1 MRSVAAACREWP
13 TTGSANSGTET
24 KDLFAFLKVCGRYAA
39 PLPMAEI
46 LLANRWLGASAPAQG
61 FASIGT
67 QAGDS
72 LVQVAWGRQVS
83 PVLSVEAGSHD
94 VSVFD
99 AATLQQR
106 GANLAGE
113 PRDTMVAGAVSRRIE
128 LEDLPMRCKWRWRT
142 NLMAGCLQAVLDLGL
157 QFAAERSQFG
167 RSISKFQ
174 AIQHSLA
181 VVGTE
186 VAASQ
191 RAADAGVDAM
201 GTDRFEQEV
210 AAAKAEWA
218 RPSGLLP
225 NRCIRCTAPWVIPT
239 NTAYT
244 TLLADCGPGGTNGA
258 TSFTGRQNLANI
270 WQSLARTGFGDISL
284 RLVRSLFEY
293 FGESRQPQF
302 LVTQILV
309 DDVRHE
315 SAIQGAYFMHSLQVS
330 PILVRSKKTLKTAKS
345 WQLMKGIL
353 VSAKSSQ

>member
-1 MRSVAAACREWP
+1 MDTSQLIIDTAEKIFTDHCDKSLWDATEQGVFPCDLWRQLVENGFHQL
-13 TTGSANSGTET
+13 GSANSGTET

-128 LEDLPMRCKWRWRT
+128 LEDLPYAQMALART

-181 VVGTE
+181 AVGTE

-210 AAAKAEWA
+210 AAAKARVGEAVGIVAEQVHQVHGAMGYTYEHRLHHFTRRLWAWRDEWGNEFYWQA
-218 RPSGLLP
+218 KLGQHLAKLGADRVWGYIATPS
-225 NRCIRCTAPWVIPT
+225 
-239 NTAYT
+239 
-244 TLLADCGPGGTNGA
+244 
-258 TSFTGRQNLANI
+258 
-270 WQSLARTGFGDISL
+270 
-284 RLVRSLFEY
+284 
-293 FGESRQPQF
+293 
-302 LVTQILV
+302 
-309 DDVRHE
+309 
-315 SAIQGAYFMHSLQVS
+315 
-330 PILVRSKKTLKTAKS
+330 
-345 WQLMKGIL
+345 
-353 VSAKSSQ
+353 

>member
-1 MRSVAAACREWP
+1 MDTSQLIIDTAEKIFTDHCDKSLWDATEQGVFPCDLWRQLVENGFHQL
-13 TTGSANSGTET
+13 GSANSGTET

-61 FASIGT
+61 FASIGI

-128 LEDLPMRCKWRWRT
+128 LEDLPYAQMALART

-210 AAAKAEWA
+210 AAAKARVGEAVGIVAEQVHQVHGAMGYTYEHRLHHFTRRLWAWRDEWGNEFYWQA
-218 RPSGLLP
+218 KLGQHLAKLGADRVWGYIATPS
-225 NRCIRCTAPWVIPT
+225 
-239 NTAYT
+239 
-244 TLLADCGPGGTNGA
+244 
-258 TSFTGRQNLANI
+258 
-270 WQSLARTGFGDISL
+270 
-284 RLVRSLFEY
+284 
-293 FGESRQPQF
+293 
-302 LVTQILV
+302 
-309 DDVRHE
+309 
-315 SAIQGAYFMHSLQVS
+315 
-330 PILVRSKKTLKTAKS
+330 
-345 WQLMKGIL
+345 
-353 VSAKSSQ
+353 

>member
-1 MRSVAAACREWP
+1 MDTSQLIIDTAEKIFTDHCDKSLWDATEQGVFPCDLWRQLVENGFHQL
-13 TTGSANSGTET
+13 GSANSGTET

-128 LEDLPMRCKWRWRT
+128 LEDLPYAQMALART

-210 AAAKAEWA
+210 AAAKARVGEAVGVVAEQVHQVHGAMGYTYEHRLHHFTRRLWAWRDEWGNEFYWQA
-218 RPSGLLP
+218 KLGQHLAKLGADRVWGYIATPS
-225 NRCIRCTAPWVIPT
+225 
-239 NTAYT
+239 
-244 TLLADCGPGGTNGA
+244 
-258 TSFTGRQNLANI
+258 
-270 WQSLARTGFGDISL
+270 
-284 RLVRSLFEY
+284 
-293 FGESRQPQF
+293 
-302 LVTQILV
+302 
-309 DDVRHE
+309 
-315 SAIQGAYFMHSLQVS
+315 
-330 PILVRSKKTLKTAKS
+330 
-345 WQLMKGIL
+345 
-353 VSAKSSQ
+353 

>member
-1 MRSVAAACREWP
+1 MDTSQLIIDTAEKIFTDHCDKSLWDATEQGVFPSDLWQQLVENGFHQL
-13 TTGSANSGTET
+13 GSANSGTET

-113 PRDTMVAGAVSRRIE
+113 PRDIMIAGAVSQRIE
-128 LEDLPMRCKWRWRT
+128 LEDLPYAQMALART

-181 VVGTE
+181 AVGTE

-210 AAAKAEWA
+210 AAAKARVGEAVGIVAEQVHQVHGAMGYTYEHRLHHFTRRLWAWRDEWGNEFYWQA
-218 RPSGLLP
+218 KLGQHLATLGADRVWGYIATPS
-225 NRCIRCTAPWVIPT
+225 
-239 NTAYT
+239 
-244 TLLADCGPGGTNGA
+244 
-258 TSFTGRQNLANI
+258 
-270 WQSLARTGFGDISL
+270 
-284 RLVRSLFEY
+284 
-293 FGESRQPQF
+293 
-302 LVTQILV
+302 
-309 DDVRHE
+309 
-315 SAIQGAYFMHSLQVS
+315 
-330 PILVRSKKTLKTAKS
+330 
-345 WQLMKGIL
+345 
-353 VSAKSSQ
+353 

>member
-1 MRSVAAACREWP
+1 MDTSQLIIDTAEKIFTDHCDKSLWDATEQGVFPCDLWRQLVENGFHQL
-13 TTGSANSGTET
+13 GSANSGTET

-128 LEDLPMRCKWRWRT
+128 LEDLPYAQMALART

-210 AAAKAEWA
+210 AAAKARVGEAVGIVAEQVHQVHGAMDYTYEHRLHHFTRRLWAWRDEWGNEFYWQA
-218 RPSGLLP
+218 KLGQHLAKLGADRVWGYIATPS
-225 NRCIRCTAPWVIPT
+225 
-239 NTAYT
+239 
-244 TLLADCGPGGTNGA
+244 
-258 TSFTGRQNLANI
+258 
-270 WQSLARTGFGDISL
+270 
-284 RLVRSLFEY
+284 
-293 FGESRQPQF
+293 
-302 LVTQILV
+302 
-309 DDVRHE
+309 
-315 SAIQGAYFMHSLQVS
+315 
-330 PILVRSKKTLKTAKS
+330 
-345 WQLMKGIL
+345 
-353 VSAKSSQ
+353 